1 MLYDECGKFS
11 VHLASPAKIV
21 RHSKQIN
28 QSLNSWNNFKTQNLW
43 HFQTVL
49 SRFFS
54 PGALPPLAEPDLGLG
69 AMGGLM
75 GPSVSNIGGGGGR

>member
-1 MLYDECGKFS
+1 MCGIQNGSIEVRKSTFS
-11 VHLASPAKIV
+11 LT
-21 RHSKQIN
+21 N
-28 QSLNSWNNFKTQNLW
+28 EKTDLW
-43 HFQTVL
+43 GFNQTVL

-54 PGALPPLAEPDLGLG
+54 PGALPPLAEADFGFG